1 MEIIKN
7 TPVESRLLSD
17 VRQLIESTKS
27 QVAVTVNSA
36 MTMMYWHIG
45 DRINRELLGGER
57 AAYGKQVV
65 ASLSREL
72 TEQYGGREFSE
83 RNLWRMMQ
91 FSSKFPDLQIVTPL
105 VSQLSWS
112 HFLQVM
118 PIEDDLADGDF
129 RVGDYF
135 DHFKHYIM
143 LCSIS
148 TLQT

>member
-36 MTMMYWHIG
+36 MTLMYWYIG

-72 TEQYGGREFSE
+72 IQQYGGREFSE
-83 RNLWRMMQ
+83 KNLNRMRL
-91 FSSKFPDLQIVTPL
+91 FATRFPNLEIWTPVVSK
-105 VSQLSWS
+105 LSWS

-135 DHFKHYIM
+135 DHIKHYIM